1 MFKVIEKIEKAWSE
15 FQEKQKI
22 RAMEREVIELVEKAF
37 HTAQMFLIM
46 KNEHLQTYVYPSI
59 LNVRFFDT
67 HVEIVGRIPRGMNPK
82 IFHQNEYIFQ
92 QYLQENIK
100 IHTSVSKFTISIF
113 PERMDTVNYD
123 YESFPIQNMKM
134 PVVAGKNRFNEWV
147 TFSLIENPNVLIA
160 GVPGSGKSVMDRQIL
175 TTLML
180 HHKPKDLEIHLVDLK
195 GSEFHIFQNCEHV
208 KSMSVTAK
216 EFSPIMRK
224 LRKELERR
232 GKVLREN
239 GVAHIDKLPKGKRM
253 NYILLMIDE
262 ILLLSNGTSEA
273 KETRE
278 LLLEWAALGRAL
290 GCFTIVSLQRPC
302 SKSLDTA
309 FRGILNVRIVFK
321 TEDAINSQIAG
332 VEGAENISRE
342 EAGRMIFKIDKNDMQ
357 DIQAPFLDVKPAK
370 KLVNPFIKEKV
381 IQEETEGDNEIFG
394 LLDKEGIHEQA

>member
-22 RAMEREVIELVEKAF
+22 RVMEREVIELVEKAF
-37 HTAQMFLIM
+37 HTAQMFLEM
-46 KNEHLQTYVYPSI
+46 KNEHLKTYVYPSI

-67 HVEIVGRIPRGMNPK
+67 HVEVFGRIPKGMNPQ
-82 IFHQNEYIFQ
+82 IFHQKEYIFQ
-92 QYLQENIK
+92 QYLHENIK

-113 PERMDTVNYD
+113 PDRMDIVNYD
-123 YESFPIQNMKM
+123 YDSFPIQNMKM

-180 HHKPKDLEIHLVDLK
+180 HHKPSELEIHLVDLK
-195 GSEFHIFQNCEHV
+195 GSEFHIFQKCEHV
-208 KSMSVTAK
+208 KSMSVTSR
-216 EFSPIMRK
+216 EFSPIMKK

-232 GKVLREN
+232 GRVLREN
-239 GVAHIDKLPKGKRM
+239 GVAHIDKLPKSKRM

-262 ILLLSNGTSEA
+262 ILLLNNGASEA

-290 GCFTIVSLQRPC
+290 GCFTVISLQRPC
-302 SKSLDTA
+302 HKSLDTTL
-309 FRGILNVRIVFK
+309 RGILNVRIVFK
-321 TEDAINSQIAG
+321 TEDKTNSEIAG

-357 DIQAPFLDVKPAK
+357 DIQAPFLDVEPSR
-370 KLVNPFIKEKV
+370 KLVKPFIKETVIEEEVTEDNKV
-381 IQEETEGDNEIFG
+381 FG
-394 LLDKEGIHEQA
+394 LLE